1 MARLLMRFTAAMPLA
16 LLHAAGG
23 LLGWLIYLASPRYR
37 HHLRENL
44 SAAGY
49 GADTG
54 VRREA
59 IASAG
64 CLLTELPALWLRPHA
79 EVAAMVRET
88 RGLELIDEAK
98 AAGRGVVFLTPH
110 LGCFEISAQY
120 GSLLFPMTIMYRP
133 PKLAWLAPFMRAGRE
148 RPGVNLATADYNGVR
163 ELLLALRRHEA
174 IGILPDQVPGEGE
187 GEWAE
192 FFGRP
197 SYTMTLAPKLAARKD
212 VVCLIAFAK
221 RLPRGRGY
229 AVSLR
234 ALAEALPGESQ
245 TRRLNRALEDL
256 IRECPGQYLWG
267 YNRYKTPAGAKP
279 PA

>member
-1 MARLLMRFTAAMPLA
+1 MAQMLMRLAATLPLA
-16 LLHAAGG
+16 VAQGLGA

-37 HHLRENL
+37 RHLRENL
-44 SAAGY
+44 DAAGY
-49 GADTG
+49 GVDAR

-64 CLLTELPALWLRPHA
+64 CLLTELPALWLRPHD
-79 EVAAMVRET
+79 EVAGLVHEVS
-88 RGLELIDEAK
+88 GLELIEEARL
-98 AAGRGVVFLTPH
+98 AGKGVIFLTPH

-120 GSLLFPMTIMYRP
+120 GSLLFPMTIMYRA
-133 PKLAWLAPFMRAGRE
+133 PKLAWLAPFMRKGRE
-148 RPGVNLATADYNGVR
+148 RPGVKLATADLNGVR
-163 ELLLALRRHEA
+163 DLLLALRRHEA

-197 SYTMTLAPKLAARKD
+197 AYTMTLVPKLAARRD
-212 VVCLIAFAK
+212 VVCLLAFAK

-229 AVSLR
+229 TISLR
-234 ALAEALPGESQ
+234 ALGEGLPGESN
-245 TRRLNRALEDL
+245 TRRLNRAVEDL

-267 YNRYKTPAGAKP
+267 YNRYKIPAGAREP
-279 PA
+279 E